1 MKIRTIPKITL
12 VEARTFEDEQGL
24 KGIKKLD
31 IFSQDDCYWELVV
44 SSPIMKNGFTALVQ
58 WFQIQEYETGDPENP
73 IAEMAKLMFREN
85 FTLTPQELDDLFN
98 AVGIS
103 IVPPESLSAKF
114 DEIVVAGIIHWVG
127 NVRQIFGLDTS
138 GFEVLEASRP
148 TGGDGGFNQEASR
161 KIRNAKTSL

>member
-12 VEARTFEDEQGL
+12 AEARTFEDEQGL

-73 IAEMAKLMFREN
+73 IAEMPKLMFSEN

-127 NVRQIFGLDTS
+127 NIRQIFGLDTS

-148 TGGDGGFNQEASR
+148 TGGDGGFNQGASR
-161 KIRNAKTSL
+161 KMRNAKTSL